1 MQGQVQQQTL
11 SYDQDPTPGTVADGQ
26 IPAEQYL
33 VAEQADASVTVTAP
47 EENLILAFMEVESTL
62 EIEQQYDWMDRA
74 VNGYCERLKSEEW
87 VDCGM

>member
-1 MQGQVQQQTL
+1 M
-11 SYDQDPTPGTVADGQ
+11 
-26 IPAEQYL
+26 
-33 VAEQADASVTVTAP
+33 
-47 EENLILAFMEVESTL
+47 ILAFMEVESTL